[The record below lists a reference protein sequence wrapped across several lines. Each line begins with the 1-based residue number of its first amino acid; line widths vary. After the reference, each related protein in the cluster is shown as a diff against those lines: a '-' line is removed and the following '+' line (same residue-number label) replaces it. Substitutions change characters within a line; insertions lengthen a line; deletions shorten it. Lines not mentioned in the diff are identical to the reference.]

1 MTTSNERI
9 SPPRQRMIEDMR
21 VRKLN
26 PKTQNGYIRAVK
38 RLAEYLKRSPE
49 DATAD
54 ELREFQIVMGQQDA
68 SPTTINST
76 LSGLHFLFC
85 KTLDRPDAMRKMSSV
100 PVPRKLPYVLS
111 VQDMKRL
118 LIAANNVKY
127 RTALS
132 VAYGAGLRVSEV
144 VSLKVS
150 DIDSKRMVLRIE
162 QGKGGKDRMAML
174 SPALLA
180 QLREWWRYAHANRLM
195 LKGGWLFP
203 GQQAINHLST
213 RQLRRGLKAAALD
226 AGLDK
231 RVSMHTLRH
240 SFATHLLEA
249 KVDIRVIQTL
259 LGHEKLETTALYT
272 QVATKLLKEVNS
284 PLDALSLLP
293 SEVT

>member
-1 MTTSNERI
+1 
-9 SPPRQRMIEDMR
+9 MIEDMR

-150 DIDSKRMVLRIE
+150 DIDSKRKVADVPNDFVDAS
-162 QGKGGKDRMAML
+162 GKLNKHAQAYFGLFKHLFG
-174 SPALLA
+174 PELLA
-180 QLREWWRYAHANRLM
+180 DKSLDNDQLVVLAFSIDEVVHNAVAEYSINPAEIENAISMKLLPM
-195 LKGGWLFP
+195 LFG
-203 GQQAINHLST
+203 
-213 RQLRRGLKAAALD
+213 AL
-226 AGLDK
+226 GLDNAQK
-231 RVSMHTLRH
+231 LI
-240 SFATHLLEA
+240 EA
-249 KVDIRVIQTL
+249 VLKITR
-259 LGHEKLETTALYT
+259 LGLARG
-272 QVATKLLKEVNS
+272 
-284 PLDALSLLP
+284 
-293 SEVT
+293 